1 MNKQDMFS
9 CADFALLRAPVQPIA
24 RLHETTG
31 GGLDDGFGDEIGAA
45 IESLRT
51 LAADPLVGEAVL
63 VSSGSLAHGLRRV
76 LLGGDRGGAS
86 KTPRPAD
93 LHRMMRALLRYRL
106 RMATRPTP
114 FGLMAGVA
122 QVQFTANADEVKVRL
137 GDRHRRVS
145 RPDRE
150 WLGHLAADWERSP
163 EVLTRLRLVRNNLC
177 FVRGTRLV
185 LPYQPET
192 DTAGDPERLHEI
204 SVRYTE
210 AVRAILEATAVPVAY
225 PHLRDRLVTSFPQA
239 PSTAIDT
246 VLLRL
251 VDKGFLLT
259 ELPPPPDSIDPVGHM
274 LEVLAG
280 VDAGQ
285 SPEQCDLAAIRA
297 GLVDYDETPLGEGTA
312 AWEAVTARMRGLRPG
327 DALVQVD
334 LALDADV
341 RLPTSVGTEIAR
353 AAGLLWQL
361 APTEDEP
368 GYLRDYHA
376 DFVERYGLDRLVP
389 LKELLDPNRGLG
401 APAGYH
407 LPPGS
412 RQTRPPHGKVDGH
425 EAPLRDR
432 MLGDLVQSANAAGQG
447 EVELT
452 DDHPVVRELAT
463 DTGQPPDSIDLCAQ
477 LFADSVDALAA
488 GRFTAVVAGWSE
500 RAGSMMGRFAHL
512 SSSVQQALSDL
523 ASGAVGTSRP
533 DVLSA
538 QVAFHPFYP
547 RLANVASV
555 PRLLSHAIPV
565 AVFADRDNPATLDL
579 DRLAVGALPDRLFVV
594 DRDSGRRIAPT
605 AFDVINDRTNAPNV
619 ARFLREV
626 QHSGVRPWQGW
637 SWGSAEALTHLPRVR
652 YGRTVLSPARWRP
665 DPVLCDKRARFDDW
679 SAALDRWRERWRV
692 PSQVCLSYLDQRIE
706 LDLDSTAH
714 LHLLRH
720 ELERRPTTV
729 LRESYRGAAPGH
741 GWLAGPGGP
750 HHNEVVFALTR
761 RTPPEEPRRDD
772 HHRRAH
778 DRAMSTVREA
788 AEGEQP
794 PGGQWVYALLH
805 CPTEQ
810 HDELLVDE
818 VAPLVEHLPE
828 GVDRWFFIRYH
839 DTAPHLRL
847 RIHGTDAARAELT
860 DRVRDW
866 AARLRRLGLI
876 NRVVFDT
883 YDPEWERYGGP
894 DTMAG
899 AERVFHADSVA
910 ALEKL
915 RLRNAGQLCS
925 DPLLLQASNHI
936 DLIRAFSH
944 DPEEADA
951 TAAGRQPEPWM
962 HQLLDRTVR
971 LPEHRAFQQRRR
983 EALALVDPWGGWNRL
998 RAEPGGATLLRCWA
1012 DRAGA
1017 VRAYRKQLDQL
1028 GPHSWSSQ
1036 PEVLDALLHMQHNR
1050 LVGVNPE
1057 SERKV
1062 LAIVRG
1068 VVQSAV
1074 DRWRKEQR

>member
-1 MNKQDMFS
+1 MNKQNMFS
-9 CADFALLRAPVQPIA
+9 CADFALLRAPVQPIS
-24 RLHETTG
+24 RLRETTG
-31 GGLDDGFGDEIGAA
+31 DGLDNGFGDEVGAA

-51 LAADPLVGEAVL
+51 LAADALVGEAVL
-63 VSSGSLAHGLRRV
+63 VSSGSLAHGLKRV
-76 LLGGDRGGAS
+76 LLGGDRDRAGE
-86 KTPRPAD
+86 TPRPAD

-106 RMATRPTP
+106 RMSTRSTP

-122 QVQFTANADEVKVRL
+122 QVEFTSSPDEVKVHL

-150 WLGHLAADWERSP
+150 WLSRLAADWERSP

-177 FVRGTRLV
+177 FVRGTRLI

-192 DTAGDPERLHEI
+192 DTAGKPERLHEI
-204 SVRYTE
+204 SVRHTE
-210 AVRAILEATAVPVAY
+210 AVRAILEAAAVPVAY

-239 PSTAIDT
+239 PSTVIDA

-259 ELPPPPDSIDPVGHM
+259 ELPPPPHSVDPVGHM
-274 LEVLAG
+274 LEVLADG
-280 VDAGQ
+280 DAAE
-285 SPEQCDLAAIRA
+285 SPERRGLAAIRA

-312 AWEAVTARMRGLRPG
+312 AWEAVTAQMRSLRPG
-327 DALVQVD
+327 NALVQVD
-334 LALDADV
+334 LVLDADV
-341 RLPTSVGTEIAR
+341 RLPTSVGVEIER

-361 APTEDEP
+361 APTEDDP
-368 GYLRDYHA
+368 GYLREYHA
-376 DFVERYGLDRLVP
+376 DFVERYGLERLVP

-401 APAGYH
+401 APAGYQR
-407 LPPGS
+407 PPSS
-412 RQTRPPHGKVDGH
+412 RQVRPPHGKTHGH
-425 EAPLRDR
+425 EASQRDR
-432 MLGDLVQSANAAGQG
+432 MLADLVQSATASGRS

-463 DTGQPPDSIDLCAQ
+463 GTGRPPDSIDLCAQ

-488 GRFTAVVAGWSE
+488 GRFTAVIAGWSE
-500 RAGSMMGRFAHL
+500 RAGSMIGRFAHL
-512 SSSVQQALSDL
+512 SPSVRQALSDL
-523 ASGAVGTSRP
+523 SSDAVGTSRSGFLP
-533 DVLSA
+533 A

-555 PRLLSHAIPV
+555 PPLLPHTIPV
-565 AVFADRDNPATLDL
+565 AVFADQDNPATLNL

-594 DRDSGRRIAPT
+594 DRDSGRQIAPA
-605 AFDVINDRTNAPNV
+605 AFDVINDRTNAPNA

-626 QHSGVRPWQGW
+626 QHSGVRLWQGW

-665 DPVLCDKRARFDDW
+665 DPVLCDKRAGFDDW
-679 SAALDRWRERWRV
+679 SAALDRWKEHWRV
-692 PSQVCLSYLDQRIE
+692 PSQLCLSYLDQRIE

-714 LHLLRH
+714 RHLLRH

-729 LRESYRGAAPGH
+729 LRESFRGVTPAQ
-741 GWLAGPGGP
+741 GWLAGPGGS

-761 RTPPEEPRRDD
+761 RTPDEEPRRYD
-772 HHRRAH
+772 HHRRTH
-778 DRAMSTVREA
+778 ERAMSTVRKV

-794 PGGQWVYALLH
+794 PGGEWVYALLH
-805 CPTEQ
+805 CPAEQ

-818 VAPLVEHLPE
+818 VAPLIEQLPE

-847 RIHGTDAARAELT
+847 RIHGTDAVRAELT

-866 AARLRRLGLI
+866 AARLRRLGMI
-876 NRVVFDT
+876 NRVAFDT

-899 AERVFHADSVA
+899 AEQVFHADSVV

-915 RLRNAGQLCS
+915 RLRNTGQLRV
-925 DPLLLQASNHI
+925 DPLLLQACNHI

-944 DPEEADA
+944 DPEEAAA
-951 TAAGRQPEPWM
+951 TAADRRPEPWM

-971 LPEHRAFQQRRR
+971 LPEHRAFQQRRQ
-983 EALALVDPWGGWNRL
+983 EAMALVDPWGGWNRL
-998 RAEPGGATLLRCWA
+998 RAEPGSATLLRCWA
-1012 DRAGA
+1012 DRAST
-1017 VRAYRKQLDQL
+1017 VSAYRKQLDQL
-1028 GPHSWSSQ
+1028 GPHSWSSPPDVQ
-1036 PEVLDALLHMQHNR
+1036 DALLHMQHNR
-1050 LVGVNPE
+1050 LFGVSPE
-1057 SERKV
+1057 SERQV